1 MKLILA
7 GIEYSGTTTLA
18 NLLSDWKM
26 KVMGEPFYMGLIHD
40 HFKLP
45 HTSGHPDDTTAEEQE
60 QILSL
65 SPKLKEMYHRY
76 SIYYHLHH
84 YVQPDDLTVGLHIE
98 EAIYARKYYGYGLAG
113 DSFDREKI
121 FQAVETRIKQI
132 TEDPVILVNVE
143 ADQEIIEAR
152 MEKLEGSSSH
162 SNSPLLRSDIAEIQ
176 MEYKRWI
183 GKSTLGPVVRINT
196 SIDSPEQSLEKLA
209 TKLRPHFTQ
218 EDLRRT
224 ALQADNV

>member
-45 HTSGHPDDTTAEEQE
+45 HTSGHPDDTTLEEQD
-60 QILSL
+60 QILNL

-84 YVQPDDLTVGLHIE
+84 YAQSDDLSIGLHIE
-98 EAIYARKYYGYGLAG
+98 EAIYARKYYGYGFDG
-113 DSFDREKI
+113 DPFDRGKI

-132 TEDPVILVNVE
+132 TEDPIILVHVE
-143 ADQEIIEAR
+143 AEKEIIEAR
-152 MEKLEGSSSH
+152 MDKLEGTPSH
-162 SNSPLLRSDIAEIQ
+162 SNSPLLRSDIVEIQ
-176 MEYKRWI
+176 AEYKRWI
-183 GKSTLGPVVRINT
+183 DKSTLGPVVRINT
-196 SIDSPEQSLEKLA
+196 SVDNPEQSLEKLA
-209 TKLRPHFTQ
+209 IKLRPHFTQ

-224 ALQADNV
+224 ELQTDNV

>member
-45 HTSGHPDDTTAEEQE
+45 HTSGHPDDTTLEEQD
-60 QILSL
+60 QILNL

-84 YVQPDDLTVGLHIE
+84 YAQSDDLSIGLHIE
-98 EAIYARKYYGYGLAG
+98 EAIYVRKYYGYGFDG
-113 DSFDREKI
+113 DPFDRGKI

-132 TEDPVILVNVE
+132 TEDPIILVHVE
-143 ADQEIIEAR
+143 AEKEIIEAR
-152 MEKLEGSSSH
+152 MDKLEGTPSH
-162 SNSPLLRSDIAEIQ
+162 SNSPLLRSDIVEIQ
-176 MEYKRWI
+176 TEYKRLI
-183 GKSTLGPVVRINT
+183 DKSTLGPVVRINT
-196 SIDSPEQSLEKLA
+196 SIDNPEQSLKKLA
-209 TKLRPHFTQ
+209 NMLESHFTK
-218 EDLRRT
+218 EDLRRVS
-224 ALQADNV
+224 LHVGNV